1 MGLFR
6 HECYRI
12 IFLRRRTKIRFLI
25 NVTMLDVNATQS
37 ESNKLKVFRSRVAL
51 NYAKKMTNSSSRK
64 FIVEFA
70 EILIILVL
78 RSDLGSLQSSG
89 GDNYFHELSVPA
101 GEHISFVQ
109 SLPTHVQLCCRDV
122 HQKYVLST

>member
-78 RSDLGSLQSSG
+78 RSDLGSLQSYNG
-89 GDNYFHELSVPA
+89 LDN
-101 GEHISFVQ
+101 
-109 SLPTHVQLCCRDV
+109 
-122 HQKYVLST
+122 KWW